1 MDGFIILS
9 AFLLDLLAGDPRWLP
24 HPVRIIGLL
33 IGSAEKGLRRIAT
46 NPRAEKA
53 AGVLLVI
60 IVVLPVYVLSLS
72 ALSTALGMSVVF
84 GIVFAVLMAYTTLS
98 TRGLADAA
106 RAVLLR
112 LDRGDIRGARSEL
125 AMIVGRDTDTL
136 DEEDII
142 RAVIESVAENTSDGV
157 VAPLFYLALGGPALA
172 MAYKAV
178 NTLDSM
184 VGYRSRS
191 YRHFG
196 WAAAKLDDLANYI
209 PARITAVVLCL
220 SAWPVVGSGPGAWK
234 ATVRDGRKHLSPN
247 SGYPEAAMAGALG
260 IRLGGE
266 SAYSG
271 MVHKKPYLGDDY
283 RHPDKKDIAK
293 SVQLLYCCA
302 LLAALCAAGIR
313 AHL

>member
-1 MDGFIILS
+1 MDGFIILA
-9 AFLLDLLAGDPRWLP
+9 AFLLDLLVGDPRWFP
-24 HPVRIIGLL
+24 HPVRIIGVL
-33 IGSAEKGLRRIAT
+33 IESAEKILRRVVRT
-46 NPRAEKA
+46 SRAEKT

-60 IVVLPVYVLSLS
+60 IIVLPVYFLSIVALS
-72 ALSTALGMSVVF
+72 AALSMSVVF

-106 RAVLLR
+106 RAVLSR
-112 LDRGDIRGARSEL
+112 LDRGDIIGARREL

-136 DEEDII
+136 DEKEII
-142 RAVIESVAENTSDGV
+142 RAVVETVAENASDGV
-157 VAPLFYLALGGPALA
+157 VAPFFYLAIGGPALA

-184 VGYRSRS
+184 VGYTNKS
-191 YRHFG
+191 YQNFG

-209 PARITAVVLCL
+209 PARITAGLLSL
-220 SAWPVVGSGPGAWK
+220 SAWLILGSGRAAWK
-234 ATVRDGRKHLSPN
+234 TTVRDGRSHPSPN

-260 IRLGGE
+260 VRLGGE
-266 SAYSG
+266 SAYAG
-271 MVHKKPYLGDDY
+271 TVHKKPYIGDDC

-293 SVQLLYCCA
+293 SVRLLYCCA